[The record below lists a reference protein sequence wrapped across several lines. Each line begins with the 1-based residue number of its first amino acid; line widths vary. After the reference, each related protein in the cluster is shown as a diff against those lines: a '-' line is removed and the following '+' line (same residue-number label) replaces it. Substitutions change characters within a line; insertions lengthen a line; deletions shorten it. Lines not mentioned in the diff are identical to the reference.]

1 MRLLRNIR
9 KRIKGKKLKE
19 VKMAQVYNK
28 IYTPEKWE
36 KVNPENKHIIDDFI
50 LEYKARKKSEGTIK

>member
-28 IYTPEKWE
+28 IFDPVKWE
-36 KVNPENKHIIDDFI
+36 KVCKENKDIMSDFL
-50 LEYKARKKSEGTIK
+50 LEYKARKMKDSTLR